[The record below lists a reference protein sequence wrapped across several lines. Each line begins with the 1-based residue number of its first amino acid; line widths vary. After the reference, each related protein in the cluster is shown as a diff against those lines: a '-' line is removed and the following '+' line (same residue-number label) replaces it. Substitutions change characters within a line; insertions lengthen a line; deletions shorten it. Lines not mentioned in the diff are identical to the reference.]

1 MLPEEKWM
9 ERIVFSCGAVA
20 LIGLGVSMV
29 VRPVWIVLKSRDE
42 DDNRALSLGQIF
54 ATRVAGA
61 GLVFLGGYILYALL
75 TAMLGADFLTP

>member
-1 MLPEEKWM
+1 MLPEEKRM

-29 VRPVWIVLKSRDE
+29 VWPVWIVLKSRDE
-42 DDNRALSLGQIF
+42 DDNHALSSGQIF
-54 ATRVAGA
+54 ATRMAGA

-75 TAMLGADFLTP
+75 TAMPGPTF